1 MTNIVLKKSKI
12 ELEQIKKY
20 YENHLIE
27 KVPQGGLFS
36 AKTANCTITA
46 YQSGKIMFQGNGAE
60 AEAKKWGD
68 AKQHV
73 SSKPVYVS
81 GSLPSEISSMSVL
94 GSDEVGTG
102 DYFGPITVVAAYV
115 KKDDIPILKDIGV
128 KDSKQLTDEKIT
140 LIAKQLINIVPHS
153 LLTLHNEKYNQLQ
166 QSGMSQGKM
175 KALLHNQAIGHVL
188 KKIAPEKPEAIL
200 IDQFVKE
207 NIYFQHIKDQSAIQ
221 RDRVFFSTKAEG
233 IHVSVAAASIIAR
246 YAFIRHFEKLSE
258 AAGFTLPKGASQRV
272 DEAAAKLI
280 KEKGRESL
288 QKFVKLH
295 FANTQKAIQLSK
307 TI

>member
-1 MTNIVLKKSKI
+1 MSNVVLKKNSI

-20 YENHLIE
+20 YENYLLE
-27 KVPQGGLFS
+27 KVPHGGLFS
-36 AKTANCTITA
+36 AKTENCTITA
-46 YQSGKIMFQGNGAE
+46 YKSGKILFQGNGAE
-60 AEAKKWGD
+60 TEARKWGELE
-68 AKQHV
+68 QPV
-73 SSKPVYVS
+73 SE
-81 GSLPSEISSMSVL
+81 LSSMSVL

-102 DYFGPITVVAAYV
+102 DYFGPVTVAAAYV
-115 KKDDIPILKDIGV
+115 KKEDIPLLKDLGV
-128 KDSKQLTDEKIT
+128 KDSKHLTDEKIIV
-140 LIAKQLINIVPHS
+140 IAKQLINIVPHS

-166 QSGMSQGKM
+166 QSGMTQVKM

-188 KKIAPEKPEAIL
+188 NKIAPEKPEAVL

-207 NIYFQHIKDQSAIQ
+207 EIYFEHIKNEPAIQ
-221 RDRVFFSTKAEG
+221 KDRVYFSTKAEG

-258 AAGFTLPKGASQRV
+258 AAGFTLPKGAGQQV

-288 QKFVKLH
+288 PKFVKLH
-295 FANTQKAIQLSK
+295 FANTEKAIQLSK
-307 TI
+307 KI